1 MDKDSL
7 RGAIFVLIVSA
18 LGTGLLTTHHL
29 FDSLGIIPA
38 LVVIIVVWLMFLFAS
53 YIYTKSIK
61 KSFGAKNL
69 NNLVMNIM
77 GKKWGILFNI
87 IFIIYQFL
95 AIIALVITISGTVY
109 RNFG

>member
-7 RGAIFVLIVSA
+7 RGGIFVLIVSA

-38 LVVIIVVWLMFLFAS
+38 LIIIIIVWLMFLFAS
-53 YIYTKSIK
+53 DIYTKSIR

-77 GKKWGILFNI
+77 GKKWGFVFNV
-87 IFIIYQFL
+87 IFIIY
-95 AIIALVITISGTVY
+95 
-109 RNFG
+109 